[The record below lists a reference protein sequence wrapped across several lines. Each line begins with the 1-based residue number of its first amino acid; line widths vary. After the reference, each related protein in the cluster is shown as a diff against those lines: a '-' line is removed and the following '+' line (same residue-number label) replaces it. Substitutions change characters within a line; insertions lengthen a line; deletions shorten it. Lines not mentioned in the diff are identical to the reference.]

1 MDTEGEPNWLSK
13 TEEQTWLALTSVMMR
28 LPAALDAQ
36 LRRDAGIGH
45 FDYVVMSALSMSE
58 GRTMRLSDL
67 GGLVDASL
75 SRLSH
80 TFNRLERSGW
90 VRRRPDPDNG
100 RYTLAELTDEGWG
113 KVVATAPDHVA
124 EVRRLVIDPLTGE
137 QNGQLRAI
145 CASIVEAIGGV
156 ECPGAAAPPAEGARP

>member
-1 MDTEGEPNWLSK
+1 MGAAVAEPQILQLPDENWLAPLAAELAGRV
-13 TEEQTWLALTSVMMR
+13 TPDAEEQTWLALTSVMMR

-90 VRRRPDPDNG
+90 VRPVS
-100 RYTLAELTDEGWG
+100 AE
-113 KVVATAPDHVA
+113 K
-124 EVRRLVIDPLTGE
+124 
-137 QNGQLRAI
+137 
-145 CASIVEAIGGV
+145 
-156 ECPGAAAPPAEGARP
+156 